1 MNDSL
6 QFITSL
12 MSIGTYMLAN
22 DVYGVCMFNPSGGR
36 NAYPNPAY
44 GEIGSECN

>member
-1 MNDSL
+1 MIYDEHWH
-6 QFITSL
+6 ID
-12 MSIGTYMLAN
+12 AN
-22 DVYGVCMFNPSGGR
+22 DVYGPYMFNPSGGR